1 VTISRTRRLAGSV
14 VLLGMLT
21 GCSQVYPGSA
31 QRDPGHDADTVN
43 LALLDTGNYP
53 TKPRDPLGNAEDAAA
68 GAVLEGHRLAENVVF
83 PFDVDKTLLKVGRMG
98 TGVMRR
104 PKAVGAYLE
113 SSGLAAAVE
122 PHNYITGYAA
132 SANDAHA
139 PDFNQNLYLQNA
151 VLVFKTE
158 ADAAAAAAAM
168 ADASNTRT
176 SAIDNNALTVTAL
189 TIPNHPETVAR
200 TWSQHFDLLNKTTY
214 SVIAFTPRGRNVLV
228 QRAISQQDTA
238 TATDLATRA
247 LDQQLPLIDRF
258 TPTAPD
264 QLVNLPKD
272 PSGLIA
278 RMLLP
283 DEDNRTVENGT
294 YGPHGAL
301 VFQPDLLAA
310 PALFNELGID
320 LLIEEDGF
328 LTRAKDAASA
338 ERFLDSLAGTQAK
351 SGWEDTDGV
360 AGLPAARCMS
370 KKPDSADGASQYWCA
385 IPQDRFVLEMNAGQ
399 ALVARQKLAAGYLM
413 LTTS

>member
-1 VTISRTRRLAGSV
+1 VAISRIRILAGST
-14 VLLGMLT
+14 VLLVLLT
-21 GCSQVYPGSA
+21 GCAQVYPGDA
-31 QRDPGHDADTVN
+31 QRDPGHDANTVN

-53 TKPRDPLGNAEDAAA
+53 TKPRGPLGNANDAAV
-68 GAVLEGHRLAENVVF
+68 GAVLEGHRLAENVVL
-83 PFDVDKTLLKVGRMG
+83 PFEVDKTLLKVGRMG
-98 TGVMRR
+98 TGVMKR

-113 SSGLAAAVE
+113 SSELAGAVE
-122 PHNYITGYAA
+122 AHNYITGYAA

-139 PDFNQNLYLQNA
+139 PDFNQNLFLQNA

-158 ADAAAAAAAM
+158 TDAAAAAAAM

-176 SAIDNNALTVTAL
+176 SAIDNIPLTVTPL

-228 QRAISQQDTA
+228 QRVISQQDTA
-238 TATDLATRA
+238 TATDLATKA

-283 DEDNRTVENGT
+283 DKDNQVVENGT

-310 PALFNELGID
+310 PALFNELGVD
-320 LLIEEDGF
+320 AVIEEDGF
-328 LTRAKDAASA
+328 LTRTKDAASA
-338 ERFLDSLAGTQAK
+338 RRFLDSLTKSQTA
-351 SGWEDTDGV
+351 SGWKPIDGV
-360 AGLPAARCMS
+360 AGLPEARCMS
-370 KKPDSADGASQYWCA
+370 LKSDSAGGTTNYWCA
-385 IPQDRFVLEMNAGQ
+385 VPQDRLVLETNEGQ
-399 ALVARQKLAAGYLM
+399 ELVAKQKLAAGYLM
-413 LTTS
+413 LTAS